1 MQSLSESPWRVGID
15 VIVTDSTSEHF
26 GLVGSVVRVTKLEK
40 AIRCSVNFDGDV
52 YGFEKDD
59 LQIATL

>member
-1 MQSLSESPWRVGID
+1 MQSFSESQWRVGID
-15 VIVTDSTSEHF
+15 VIVIDSTSEYF
-26 GLVGSVVRVTKLEK
+26 GLVGSVVRISTREK
-40 AIRCSVNFDGDV
+40 AVRCSVNFDGDV